1 MNEKN
6 FLHNDWA
13 AMPTAQLDAI
23 LQEELRQE
31 NPKEEVVLGILQVL
45 EEREAD
51 HPVTIHRQVSD
62 AWDEYR
68 RKTASPEKRS
78 RTPLWF
84 ACAAAAAMICI
95 VIMAIPQT
103 VEAESIFD
111 VLFRW
116 TESVFEFF
124 SPEHDA
130 TKPTTLYV
138 FETDNPGLQQIYDE
152 VTAQG
157 AKEPVVPMWVPEGYV
172 LTEIKV
178 IQELNGMKV
187 TARLQK
193 GDSGIVLAYRV
204 SADIV
209 ASQYEKEDASVKV
222 YECAGVCHLIM
233 DNDDN
238 IAVTWAVD
246 GAECSLKTDLEIE
259 DIHQII
265 KSIYRRKLS

>member
-51 HPVTIHRQVSD
+51 HPVTIHRHVSD

-68 RKTASPEKRS
+68 RKTASPKKRC
-78 RTPLWF
+78 RAPLWF

-103 VEAESIFD
+103 VEAEGIFD

-130 TKPTTLYV
+130 TIPFHPDSSY
-138 FETDNPGLQQIYDE
+138 GL
-152 VTAQG
+152 
-157 AKEPVVPMWVPEGYV
+157 
-172 LTEIKV
+172 
-178 IQELNGMKV
+178 
-187 TARLQK
+187 
-193 GDSGIVLAYRV
+193 
-204 SADIV
+204 
-209 ASQYEKEDASVKV
+209 
-222 YECAGVCHLIM
+222 
-233 DNDDN
+233 
-238 IAVTWAVD
+238 
-246 GAECSLKTDLEIE
+246 
-259 DIHQII
+259 
-265 KSIYRRKLS
+265 